1 LAEGKI
7 MTELVEKPIVD
18 AFFEAATTAHP
29 DMQTN
34 LNARR
39 QPSLLIC
46 HPSTL
51 DAFLDDPASSRYV
64 TWGTF
69 SGSVLGVPVF
79 TTIDS
84 EPGVIHQIHLP
95 LKR

>member
-1 LAEGKI
+1 
-7 MTELVEKPIVD
+7 MTELVEKLIVD

-34 LNARR
+34 MKAPR

-46 HPSTL
+46 HPDTL
-51 DAFLDDPASSRYV
+51 DAFLNDPASGRYV
-64 TWGTF
+64 SWGTF
-69 SGSVLGVPVF
+69 SGSVLGVPVLA
-79 TTIDS
+79 TIDC